1 MAEGRALRGTEPM
14 DSRPAGQVITS
25 PVISPP
31 DSMSLPMSIR
41 NRWSDADAAAAVA
54 HYGAQGVSEALALR
68 TYSARLLGADPELV
82 LHGGGNTSVKTSVT
96 GLLGETIRVLC
107 VKGSGWDLA
116 TIEPPGHPAVR
127 LEPLLV
133 LRALAALSDED
144 MVAAQRR
151 NLIDPAAPNPSVEA
165 LLHAYLPHT
174 YIDHTHS
181 IALLALADQPDAAEV
196 CRRVYGDRVAL
207 VPYVMP
213 GFALAKAAA
222 EAYEAAA
229 ARLADRGQ
237 ELEGLVLLQHGLF
250 SFGATAQ
257 QSYERMIGLVGEA
270 EQALG
275 QSSRSFHPLALP
287 SRPAPAAAVLPL
299 VRGALGRAAG
309 AAGIRSHWLMDLRS
323 SEVARALVDDQRL
336 VDWATRGVATP
347 DHVIRTKA
355 RPLVLPPPASDQP
368 ESLAGWAASVDGAL
382 AAYAADYRAY
392 FERQNARVGGSKKPL
407 DPLPRVV
414 AIPGLGLIGIGPSAV
429 TASVTADIAEAWA
442 QTLLAAEGFGSFRP
456 VGEEDTFDM
465 EYWSLEQAKL
475 GKGSE
480 KPLARKVV
488 LVTGGAGAI
497 GAATARAFAAQGAD
511 VAVLDLD
518 GEGARSVAAT
528 CGPRALGRSVD
539 LTDPAQVRAAIDA
552 VVVHFGGLDIVVSNA
567 GAAWTGAIADL
578 PDADLRASFELN
590 LFAHQAV
597 AQAAVS
603 VFRAQGLGGQLLFNV
618 SKQALNPGAGFGAY
632 GIAKAAL
639 LALVRQYALEGGAE
653 GLRVNAINADRIRSG
668 LLDDELI
675 RERSAARGVSEAA
688 YMGGNLLG
696 QEVRASDVADAFV
709 ALAKL
714 ERTTGALL
722 TVDGGNVAAMVR

>member
-1 MAEGRALRGTEPM
+1 
-14 DSRPAGQVITS
+14 
-25 PVISPP
+25 
-31 DSMSLPMSIR
+31 
-41 NRWSDADAAAAVA
+41 
-54 HYGAQGVSEALALR
+54 
-68 TYSARLLGADPELV
+68 
-82 LHGGGNTSVKTSVT
+82 
-96 GLLGETIRVLC
+96 
-107 VKGSGWDLA
+107 
-116 TIEPPGHPAVR
+116 
-127 LEPLLV
+127 
-133 LRALAALSDED
+133 
-144 MVAAQRR
+144 
-151 NLIDPAAPNPSVEA
+151 
-165 LLHAYLPHT
+165 
-174 YIDHTHS
+174 
-181 IALLALADQPDAAEV
+181 
-196 CRRVYGDRVAL
+196 
-207 VPYVMP
+207 
-213 GFALAKAAA
+213 
-222 EAYEAAA
+222 
-229 ARLADRGQ
+229 
-237 ELEGLVLLQHGLF
+237 
-250 SFGATAQ
+250 
-257 QSYERMIGLVGEA
+257 
-270 EQALG
+270 
-275 QSSRSFHPLALP
+275 
-287 SRPAPAAAVLPL
+287 
-299 VRGALGRAAG
+299 
-309 AAGIRSHWLMDLRS
+309 
-323 SEVARALVDDQRL
+323 
-336 VDWATRGVATP
+336 
-347 DHVIRTKA
+347 
-355 RPLVLPPPASDQP
+355 
-368 ESLAGWAASVDGAL
+368 
-382 AAYAADYRAY
+382 
-392 FERQNARVGGSKKPL
+392 
-407 DPLPRVV
+407 
-414 AIPGLGLIGIGPSAV
+414 
-429 TASVTADIAEAWA
+429 
-442 QTLLAAEGFGSFRP
+442 
-456 VGEEDTFDM
+456 M

-552 VVVHFGGLDIVVSNA
+552 VVAHFGGLDIVVSNA

-668 LLDDELI
+668 LLDDDLI